1 MANIKFSQFTNQA
14 AADTT
19 YLVGFDGTDNTN
31 YTKAQIKTWLTS
43 GSNAIP
49 TLYSVDGTLSSN
61 RTITMDGNTLSM
73 ASPGGNTVTFDGAN
87 NSGMA
92 ITGGNNY
99 IVSFNGTYA
108 ISSIATSTS
117 DAIVLRTSANA
128 SADTSILIDSR
139 SPGANADLHLKTATK
154 LKIDLP
160 VAATVGYV
168 LKADDVDGNVSWAA
182 ETDTDTGV
190 TGVTLAVGTGQTLP
204 LAESITNRELTLTS
218 NKYGGTNQVGYV
230 PEGGTGTTFLRGDGT
245 WVTPTNTTYN
255 AMTTST
261 LGLGKLRY
269 TTGSTP
275 TAEPQSVTA
284 SRTYGITENI
294 SNQLVVNVPWTDTTD
309 NAVGAA
315 GEIQYS
321 NGSNAFAAADT
332 LVYSGKVL
340 SVGKVGDSARS
351 HLKIYGGDDG
361 GGNDQDAYLTL
372 YCSAGTHGVTIEGP
386 DHTGG
391 SNYTL
396 KLPASLPSVA
406 NQILESNAS
415 GALSWI
421 ATPTDTN
428 TNIADTNLNLDASR
442 TLGLGASQNLTFTG
456 SGTSK
461 VTFSNSGGVQF
472 DEDVTFVKNSIIQ
485 GQAYTELNSLS
496 NTLTINWNN
505 SNVQAISGLTGSHTF
520 TPTNPKAGATY
531 ILTLTQTGAVTATW
545 GSYIR
550 WAAPD
555 SAATPPTLSG
565 SGKTDVITLICWS
578 ATANSGAGGY
588 YGSIT
593 KDLS

>member
-61 RTITMDGNTLSM
+61 RTITMGGNTLSM

-168 LKADDVDGNVSWAA
+168 LKADDTAGNVSWGA
-182 ETDTDTGV
+182 ETDTGV
-190 TGVTLAVGTGQTLP
+190 TGVTLTTGTGQTSP
-204 LAESITNRELTLTS
+204 LAESITNRELTITS

-230 PEGGTGTTFLRGDGT
+230 PEGGTNTTFLRGDGT
-245 WVTPTNTTYN
+245 WVTPT
-255 AMTTST
+255 
-261 LGLGKLRY
+261 
-269 TTGSTP
+269 
-275 TAEPQSVTA
+275 
-284 SRTYGITENI
+284 
-294 SNQLVVNVPWTDTTD
+294 DTTD
-309 NAVGAA
+309 NAVGSAGELQYTDGNGAFQATSDMVYTNDQLKVQNTLYLDGNGPAGGGSGDAGIVKLGCEAA
-315 GEIQYS
+315 GASHY
-321 NGSNAFAAADT
+321 
-332 LVYSGKVL
+332 
-340 SVGKVGDSARS
+340 VG
-351 HLKIYGGDDG
+351 L
-361 GGNDQDAYLTL
+361 
-372 YCSAGTHGVTIEGP
+372 EGP
-386 DHTGG
+386 THDGANAYIIKFPDATP
-391 SNYTL
+391 T
-396 KLPASLPSVA
+396 A
-406 NQILESNAS
+406 NQILKVNTVVSSTANMVWA
-415 GALSWI
+415 AD
-421 ATPTDTN
+421 TDTN
-428 TNIADTNLNLDASR
+428 TNIANTNLNLDASR
-442 TLGLGASQNLTFTG
+442 TLGLGADQNLTFTG

-461 VTFSNSGGVQF
+461 VTFSNTGGVQF

-496 NTLTINWNN
+496 NTLTINWND
-505 SNVQAISGLTGSHTF
+505 SNVQAIAGLTGSHTF

>member
-1 MANIKFSQFTNQA
+1 MANIKFSDFTAFGSNPVDA
-14 AADTT
+14 SSG
-19 YLVGFDGTDNTN
+19 LVAYKGTDNIQFTP
-31 YTKAQIKTWLTS
+31 AELAPLT
-43 GSNAIP
+43 G
-49 TLYSVDGTLSSN
+49 LYAADGTLAGN
-61 RTITMDGNTLSM
+61 RTITMDGNTLAMS
-73 ASPGGNTVTFDGAN
+73 SPGGNTVTFDGAN

-160 VAATVGYV
+160 VTATVGYV
-168 LKADDVDGNVSWAA
+168 LKADDVDGNVSW
-182 ETDTDTGV
+182 G
-190 TGVTLAVGTGQTLP
+190 
-204 LAESITNRELTLTS
+204 
-218 NKYGGTNQVGYV
+218 
-230 PEGGTGTTFLRGDGT
+230 PE
-245 WVTPTNTTYN
+245 
-255 AMTTST
+255 
-261 LGLGKLRY
+261 
-269 TTGSTP
+269 
-275 TAEPQSVTA
+275 
-284 SRTYGITENI
+284 
-294 SNQLVVNVPWTDTTD
+294 
-309 NAVGAA
+309 
-315 GEIQYS
+315 
-321 NGSNAFAAADT
+321 
-332 LVYSGKVL
+332 
-340 SVGKVGDSARS
+340 
-351 HLKIYGGDDG
+351 
-361 GGNDQDAYLTL
+361 
-372 YCSAGTHGVTIEGP
+372 
-386 DHTGG
+386 
-391 SNYTL
+391 
-396 KLPASLPSVA
+396 
-406 NQILESNAS
+406 
-415 GALSWI
+415 
-421 ATPTDTN
+421 TDTN
-428 TNIADTNLNLDASR
+428 TNIANRNLNLDASR
-442 TLGLGASQNLTFTG
+442 TLGLGANQNLTFTG

-461 VTFSNSGGVQF
+461 VTFSNTGGVQF

-496 NTLTINWNN
+496 NTLTINWND